1 MDFTYTLAI
10 IGLPF
15 ITFLILGLL
24 HNKLSHKLA
33 GIIGSSS
40 LGISFIL
47 SCITAYF
54 YFFKYGKIDGAY
66 QKIEAFNITWLQLTD
81 QLHIDMGILLDP
93 ISVMMLMVVTTVSLM
108 VHIYSTGYMHGETGF
123 NRFFAFLSL
132 FSFSMLGLVVA
143 TNLFQMYIFWELVGV
158 S

>member
-15 ITFLILGLL
+15 VTFLLLGLL

-40 LGISFIL
+40 LFISFTL

-54 YFFKYGKIDGAY
+54 YFFKYGKVDGAY

-108 VHIYSTGYMHGETGF
+108 VHIYSTGYMHGDNGF
-123 NRFFAFLSL
+123 NRFFSFLSL
-132 FSFSMLGLVVA
+132 L
-143 TNLFQMYIFWELVGV
+143 
-158 S
+158 